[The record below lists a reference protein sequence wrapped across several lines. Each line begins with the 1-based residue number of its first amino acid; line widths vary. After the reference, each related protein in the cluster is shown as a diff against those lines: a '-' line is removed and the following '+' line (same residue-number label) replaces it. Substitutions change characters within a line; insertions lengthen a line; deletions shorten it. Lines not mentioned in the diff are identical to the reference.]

1 MHSVRRSLA
10 LLGLLA
16 WRLMADPNALAQ
28 DQHVQPARQIPIMAW
43 LGVPPT
49 DSTEERFRE
58 LRDAGITHNF
68 SYGRS
73 IEQLAAAMDVAE
85 KVGVKM
91 VIHVP
96 ELSKEPETVVRRF
109 MEHPALA
116 GYYLADE
123 PGSGSFAGLAERVK
137 LIRAIDDQHFC
148 YINLF
153 PNHAPKEA
161 LGTES
166 YLQHV
171 QRFIEEVPVQIV
183 SFDHYPIT
191 EDPHGKRRF
200 NGLWYE
206 NLEII
211 SDESRKAGKPF
222 WAFALTVAHYTYPI
236 PTPAE
241 IRFQVF
247 SNLAYGAQGIQYFT
261 YVTPT
266 AYGQN
271 DFHHAPLAYGTMQRT
286 EVYDYIKE
294 VNHDIAAL
302 SHVFLGS
309 SVVSVTHTGDEI
321 PPGTTR
327 LTDLPQAI
335 SKLETEGEG
344 AVISI
349 LRQGEKYFLVIV
361 NRDFQNKAFVTVE
374 GEPSLKRVLKD
385 GSEVPASTY
394 VSRLPIGPGDLLVY
408 SW

>member
-1 MHSVRRSLA
+1 MLVSA
-10 LLGLLA
+10 AQGA
-16 WRLMADPNALAQ
+16 AQ
-28 DQHVQPARQIPIMAW
+28 DRADGEPGQIPIMAW

-49 DSTEERFRE
+49 ESTEERFRE
-58 LRDAGITHNF
+58 LREAGITHNF

-96 ELSKEPETVVRRF
+96 ELGKEPETVVRRF
-109 MEHPALA
+109 QEHPALA

-123 PGSGSFAGLAERVK
+123 PGAGSFAGLAERVK
-137 LIRAIDDQHFC
+137 VIRALDDQHFC

-161 LGTES
+161 LGTDT
-166 YLQHV
+166 YLEHV
-171 QRFIEEVPVQIV
+171 RRFIDQVPVQIV

-211 SDESRKAGKPF
+211 AEESRKAGKPF

-266 AYGQN
+266 PYGQN

-294 VNHDIAAL
+294 VNRDIAGL
-302 SHVFLGS
+302 SGVFLGS
-309 SVVSVTHTGDEI
+309 SVVAVAHTGDEI
-321 PPGTTR
+321 PPGTKR
-327 LTDLPQAI
+327 LTDLPAVI

-344 AVISI
+344 AVVSI
-349 LRQGEKYFLVIV
+349 LRRNDKHFLVIV
-361 NRDFQNKAFVTVE
+361 NRDFQNKMVVTVE
-374 GEPSLKRVLKD
+374 GEPILKRVLKD

-394 VSRLPIGPGDLLVY
+394 ISRLPVGPGDVLVY
-408 SW
+408 SWE